1 MKLINWNETYE
12 GGIIIIDEQ
21 HRKLVDMLNA
31 LHDAMMIG
39 QGAQIMGPLFNDLI
53 DYTKYHFEY
62 EEKWMQD
69 NHYPNLSDHKLL
81 HATLTN
87 QVIEFKTAFESK
99 KLTNAV
105 TTNNFLKHWLID
117 HILEEDFKV
126 MKSLKY

>member
-1 MKLINWNETYE
+1 MQLINWNKTYE
-12 GGIIIIDEQ
+12 GGVIIIDEQ
-21 HRKLVDMLNA
+21 HHKLVDLINA
-31 LHDAMMIG
+31 LHDAMMVG
-39 QGAQIMGPLFNDLI
+39 NGAQILGPLFDDLI
-53 DYTKYHFEY
+53 DYTKYHFDY

-69 NHYPNLSDHKLL
+69 NGYPNLSAHKLL

-87 QVIEFKTAFESK
+87 QVIEFKVAFESK

-126 MKSLKY
+126 MKSLKF